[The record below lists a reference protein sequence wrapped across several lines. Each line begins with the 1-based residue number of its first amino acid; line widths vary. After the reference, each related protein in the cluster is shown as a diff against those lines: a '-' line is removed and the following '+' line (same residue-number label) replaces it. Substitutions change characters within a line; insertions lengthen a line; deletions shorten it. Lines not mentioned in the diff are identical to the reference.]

1 MQSKDY
7 VNIGKAALQTGVA
20 AVTLRAWERRYGLVK
35 PERTPKG
42 HRLYSQQNIEQ
53 IHHIISWLDR
63 GVSIS
68 KVAVLLAEPKLLSSI
83 DIINDQPWP
92 QVQSEL
98 SNSLITLK
106 QTSVDQLLDKW
117 NKTMPFINLC
127 RHVYLPSHHYLT
139 HRWQNE
145 PLGYQLEQG
154 IWLQAWQRQLTLMTL
169 RAEKQK
175 PRASIWLINID
186 TAEMTLEYFLFS
198 SLLLQ
203 AGIRIH
209 AINKVDD
216 LDSLSRL
223 SEAKAYP
230 LIIVGNNKLC
240 SSDIN
245 KLATVKAIWKENVF
259 AIGYMASIHSHDL
272 SNITM
277 KHSGGC
283 ITECWRSSETK
294 SWLEQI
300 VSEQ

>member
-7 VNIGKAALQTGVA
+7 VNISKAALQTGVA

-53 IHHIISWLDR
+53 IHQIVSWLDR
-63 GVSIS
+63 GVSVS
-68 KVAVLLAEPKLLSSI
+68 KVAVLLSEPKLLPSKGI
-83 DIINDQPWP
+83 VNDQAWQ

-98 SNSLITLK
+98 SNALITLK

-127 RHVYLPSHHYLT
+127 EHVYLPSHHYLT
-139 HRWQNE
+139 HRWHNE
-145 PLGYQLEQG
+145 PLGYELEKS

-175 PRASIWLINID
+175 PLASIWFINID
-186 TAEMTLEYFLFS
+186 TAETTLEYFLFY

-203 AGIRIH
+203 TGIRIH

-223 SEAKAYP
+223 SEAKSYP
-230 LIIVGNNKLC
+230 LVIFGNSRLC
-240 SSDIN
+240 SSDID
-245 KLATVKAIWKENVF
+245 KLATVKAIWGKNVF
-259 AIGYMASIHSHDL
+259 SVGYMASIHTQEL
-272 SNITM
+272 CNIAM

-283 ITECWRSSETK
+283 ITECWRSSETQ

-300 VSEQ
+300 ISEQ